1 MRYARREIYAW
12 VGQEIEN
19 GPERIVMLPVG
30 DGPAV
35 PLVATDKRAAQA
47 GRTLLEDAGAI
58 EKRGLP
64 FRLVHYREVEEI
76 DVIEP

>member
-1 MRYARREIYAW
+1 
-12 VGQEIEN
+12 
-19 GPERIVMLPVG
+19 MLPVG